1 MTRSTLLFCSTV
13 LCSTVLCLTV
23 LLMAASGWAQAPS
36 ASPPP
41 CAADEYRQF
50 DFWIGAWQV
59 ADKDGNAVGTNEIES
74 ILGGCAL
81 RESWVGA
88 SGSVGHSFNIFDR
101 QNGRWHQTWVDN
113 GGLLLKIDGELDD
126 DGAMVL
132 MGTGKK
138 PSGETQHHLITWTP
152 LPDGRVR
159 QHWQISPDGASWAD
173 AFVGF
178 YARSAGE
185 EPEQGGA

>member
-1 MTRSTLLFCSTV
+1 MTRSTSIFSV
-13 LCSTVLCLTV
+13 TV
-23 LLMAASGWAQAPS
+23 LLVTAIASAQAPQ

-41 CAADEYRQF
+41 CAGDEYRQF
-50 DFWIGAWQV
+50 DFWLGAWQV
-59 ADKDGNAVGTNEIES
+59 ADRDGNALGTNKIEP

-101 QNGRWHQTWVDN
+101 QSGRWHQTWVDN
-113 GGLLLKIDGELDD
+113 SGLLLQIEGGLDTS
-126 DGAMVL
+126 GAMVL
-132 MGTGKK
+132 TGTGK
-138 PSGETQHHLITWTP
+138 SSDGRAQQHRITWTP

-159 QHWQISPDGASWAD
+159 QHWELSTDEGAWSD

-178 YARSAGE
+178 YARQPDLG
-185 EPEQGGA
+185 EPEGGA